1 MKLPRIVPSL
11 SPSQNMGRNMK
22 PDSRL
27 RTGWI
32 CIATEG
38 HSIDER
44 FISREW
50 LTDMAET
57 YDPEHYTAVIWADH
71 YKGSAMGTVEALKAE
86 EVDGKMKLFAILRPT
101 RDLIYY
107 NQLGQYQFCS
117 IEPKEQFAGGNKT
130 YLGGLGVT
138 DRPASTGTTRMQFS
152 AKDQPPKVIGQSEP
166 FSLAELAD
174 REQEAGMFKKFM
186 TWFKAQEPEAPALP
200 IPETEDPAMDEK
212 QFNELLTA
220 VKGVAAKQGEL
231 ETKFEQFSKQEPKTT
246 PEPTVAPEPPPV
258 PAETGITSEQFSE
271 LLTVVKGV
279 ASKQGE
285 LENQFSTLLKEK
297 PGQTPNPAPAG
308 GDIYHVV

>member
-1 MKLPRIVPSL
+1 MST
-11 SPSQNMGRNMK
+11 
-22 PDSRL
+22 DSKL
-27 RTGWI
+27 RTGWV

-38 HSIDER
+38 NSVDDR

-57 YDPEHYTAVIWADH
+57 YDPDHYTAVIWPDH
-71 YKGSAMGTVEALKAE
+71 NRWSAMGSVEALKAE

-117 IEPKEQFAGGNKT
+117 IEPKEQFAGGDKT
-130 YLGGLGVT
+130 YLAGLGVT

-152 AKDQPPKVIGQSEP
+152 EKDKAAKVISQSEP
-166 FSLAELAD
+166 FNLAELAD
-174 REQEAGMFKKFM
+174 REKEAGMFKKFAA
-186 TWFKAQEPEAPALP
+186 WFKAQEPDAPALP

-231 ETKFEQFSKQEPKTT
+231 ETKFEQFSKKEPSTT
-246 PEPTVAPEPPPV
+246 PEPTVTPDPPPV
-258 PAETGITSEQFSE
+258 PAATGVTAEQFSE
-271 LLTVVKGV
+271 LLNAVKGV

-285 LENQFSTLLKEK
+285 LESQFSTLLTEK

>member
-1 MKLPRIVPSL
+1 MST
-11 SPSQNMGRNMK
+11 
-22 PDSRL
+22 DSKL
-27 RTGWI
+27 RTGWV

-38 HSIDER
+38 NSVDDR

-57 YDPEHYTAVIWADH
+57 YDPDHYTAVIWPDH
-71 YKGSAMGTVEALKAE
+71 YKWSAMGTVEALKAE

-107 NQLGQYQFCS
+107 NQQGQYQFCS
-117 IEPKEQFAGGNKT
+117 IEPKEQFAGSEKT

-186 TWFKAQEPEAPALP
+186 TWFKAQEPEAPAP
-200 IPETEDPAMDEK
+200 QIPEPEEPMDK
-212 QFNELLTA
+212 AQFSELLTA
-220 VKGVAAKQGEL
+220 VKGVADKQGEL
-231 ETKFEQFSKQEPKTT
+231 EAKFEQFSKKE
-246 PEPTVAPEPPPV
+246 PEPAPTPAPTVTPEPPPV
-258 PAETGITSEQFSE
+258 PAETGVTAEQFSE
-271 LLTVVKGV
+271 LMTAVKGMT
-279 ASKQGE
+279 AKQGE
-285 LENQFSTLLKEK
+285 LETQFSALLKEK